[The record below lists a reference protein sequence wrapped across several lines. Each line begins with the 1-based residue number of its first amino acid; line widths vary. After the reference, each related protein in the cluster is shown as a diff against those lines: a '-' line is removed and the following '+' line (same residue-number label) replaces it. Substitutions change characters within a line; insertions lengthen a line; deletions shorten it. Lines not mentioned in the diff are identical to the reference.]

1 MKNKYIYR
9 YGCMILFLSAVLCS
23 CKKAA
28 TPSVATNFL
37 NYTIPEVPVTQDYV
51 VGAFYTNFGS
61 TFPANSIQVPTVGKY
76 GFPSGT
82 PPAAVMQA
90 QIDQAGV
97 AKLDYFVFSLR
108 SPTMDNGNFKTDSNT
123 IVSFLAA
130 PNTANMHFAVSY
142 NLSTGTLGITNS
154 GGTTGNGVTLE
165 TNAAKLLG
173 FYNDIKRLSY
183 WMTKSNYQKVNG
195 KYMLI
200 INNAQD
206 LNSKDNVALY
216 KQVRANL
223 SALGFDLYIVG
234 MQQQWSPP
242 QRYYYRFQNCVDAM
256 YEANM
261 GNINNDTD
269 RAFEFPTMCD
279 QNFAYWKQMI
289 ESWNMEFIPCIQAAY
304 NNQVNSPTSTVLSFV
319 RTNDGSFYHTFTNIA
334 KRNASKSRLI
344 FVDSFNNY
352 TFDTQ
357 IESTQ
362 AYGTTFLD
370 LTRTAFKT
378 N

>member
-9 YGCMILFLSAVLCS
+9 YGCMILFLSAILSS

-28 TPSVATNFL
+28 TPTVANNFL
-37 NYTIPEVPVTQDYV
+37 NYTIPEVPVTQNYV

-61 TFPANSIQVPTVGKY
+61 TFPTGSIQVPTVGKY
-76 GFPSGT
+76 SFPGGT
-82 PPAAVMQA
+82 PTPSVMQA
-90 QIDQAGV
+90 QIDQASV

-108 SPTMDNGNFKTDSNT
+108 SPTQDNANFKTDSNT

-130 PNTANMHFAVSY
+130 PNSANINFAVMY
-142 NLSTGTLGITNS
+142 NLSTGSLGITNS

-206 LNSKDNVALY
+206 LNSNDNVALY

-223 SALGFDLYIVG
+223 TALGFDLYIVG
-234 MQQQWSPP
+234 MQQEWSPP

-256 YEANM
+256 YEDNM

-269 RAFEFPTMCD
+269 RAFEFATFCD
-279 QNFAYWKQMI
+279 QNYAYWKQMI
-289 ESWNMEFIPCIQAAY
+289 ESWNMEFIPEVQAAY
-304 NNQVNSPTSTVLSFV
+304 NNQVASPTSTVLSFV

-344 FVDSFNNY
+344 FVNSFNNY
-352 TFDTQ
+352 SVDTQ

-370 LTRTAFKT
+370 LTRTEFKV

>member
-9 YGCMILFLSAVLCS
+9 YGCMILFLSTVLCS

-28 TPSVATNFL
+28 TPSAANNFL
-37 NYTIPEVPVTQDYV
+37 NYTIPEVPVTQNYV
-51 VGAFYTNFGS
+51 VGAFYTNFG
-61 TFPANSIQVPTVGKY
+61 TLFPANSIQVPTVGKY
-76 GFPSGT
+76 GFASGT

-97 AKLDYFVFSLR
+97 AKLDYLVFSLR
-108 SPTMDNGNFKTDSNT
+108 SPTLDNGNFKTDSNT

-130 PNTANMHFAVSY
+130 PNAANMHFAVSY

-216 KQVRANL
+216 QQVRTNL

-242 QRYYYRFQNCVDAM
+242 QRYYYRFKNCVDAM

-261 GNINNDTD
+261 GNVNNDTD

-352 TFDTQ
+352 SFDTQ

>member
-9 YGCMILFLSAVLCS
+9 YGCMILFLSTVLCS
-23 CKKAA
+23 CKKAS
-28 TPSVATNFL
+28 TPSAANNFL
-37 NYTIPEVPVTQDYV
+37 NYTIPEVPVTQNYV
-51 VGAFYTNFGS
+51 VGAFYTNFG
-61 TFPANSIQVPTVGKY
+61 TLFPANSIQVPTVGKY
-76 GFPSGT
+76 GFASGT

-97 AKLDYFVFSLR
+97 AKLDYLVFSLR
-108 SPTMDNGNFKTDSNT
+108 SPTLDNGNFKTDSNT

-130 PNTANMHFAVSY
+130 PNAANMHFAVSY

-216 KQVRANL
+216 QQVRTNL

-242 QRYYYRFQNCVDAM
+242 QRYYYRFKNCVDAM

-261 GNINNDTD
+261 GNVNNDTD

-352 TFDTQ
+352 SFDTQ

>member
-9 YGCMILFLSAVLCS
+9 YGCMILFLSAIFSS

-28 TPSVATNFL
+28 APTAADNFL
-37 NYTIPEVPVTQDYV
+37 NYTIPEVPVTQNYV

-61 TFPANSIQVPTVGKY
+61 TFPTGSIQIPTVGKY
-76 GFPSGT
+76 SFPGGT
-82 PPAAVMQA
+82 PTPAVMQA
-90 QIDQAGV
+90 QIDQASV

-108 SPTMDNGNFKTDSNT
+108 SPTQDNGNFKTDSNT

-130 PNTANMHFAVSY
+130 PNSANINFAVSY
-142 NLSTGTLGITNS
+142 NLSTGSLGITNS

-195 KYMLI
+195 KYLLI

-206 LNSKDNVALY
+206 LNSNDNVALY

-223 SALGFDLYIVG
+223 TALGFDLYIVG
-234 MQQQWSPP
+234 MQAQWSPP

-256 YEANM
+256 YEASM

-269 RAFEFPTMCD
+269 RAFEFAPFCD

-289 ESWNMEFIPCIQAAY
+289 ESWNMEFIPCIQPAY
-304 NNQVNSPTSTVLSFV
+304 NNQVGNAGSTTLSFV
-319 RTNDGSFYHTFTNIA
+319 RTNDGSFYRTFTNIA

-352 TFDTQ
+352 SLDTQ

-362 AYGTTFLD
+362 AYGNTFLD
-370 LTRTAFKT
+370 ITRTEFKT

>member
-9 YGCMILFLSAVLCS
+9 YGCMVLFLSAVLCS

-28 TPSVATNFL
+28 TPTVADNFL

-51 VGAFYTNFGS
+51 VGAFYY
-61 TFPANSIQVPTVGKY
+61 TFSALPAGTTQVPAEGKY
-76 GFPSGT
+76 GATNGA

-97 AKLDYFVFSLR
+97 AKVDYFIFSLR
-108 SPTMDNGNFKTDSNT
+108 SPTLDNANFKNDSNAV
-123 IVSFLAA
+123 VSFLAA
-130 PNTANMHFAVSY
+130 PNNTNMKFAVEY
-142 NLSTGTLGITNS
+142 NLSTATLGITNS

-165 TNAAKLLG
+165 TNATKLAG

-183 WMTKSNYQKVNG
+183 WMTKSNYEKVNG

-206 LNSKDNVALY
+206 LNSNDNVALY

-223 SALGFDLYIVG
+223 TALGFDLYIVG
-234 MQQQWSPP
+234 MQQEWSPP

-256 YEANM
+256 YEDNM

-269 RAFEFPTMCD
+269 RAFEFPSMCD

-304 NNQVNSPTSTVLSFV
+304 NNQIGTPTSTVLSFV
-319 RTNDGSFYHTFTNIA
+319 RTADGSFYRTFTNIA

-344 FVDSFNNY
+344 FIDSFNNY
-352 TFDTQ
+352 SVDTQ
-357 IESTQ
+357 IEATQ
-362 AYGTTFLD
+362 SYGTTFLD
-370 LTRTAFKT
+370 ITRQELKV